1 MTDIRTFPA
10 SVTIEKV
17 VTLSKANFGYNYI
30 TRPLAYYNNPSG
42 VVDSY
47 GYRPTYDNS
56 GTGKTVWDGTAQYQD
71 RVVDD
76 NSSSTDIPTKTANT
90 YIGWIRLFYPSP
102 NQIFQVGTGI
112 HADVMADLLKE
123 LDFAHARGMKAL
135 YTVFLYNKSSLLS
148 MMSFGNV
155 PQVSAAF
162 ESNLKAFFDGL
173 FDSTITSATYGYT
186 FANHPALGAIELGN
200 ENTDCTYNNIS
211 TDQAGNIH
219 ANIVRVAWS
228 VIRTKEVSTYRGS
241 LITILPYAGSG
252 GIQVDNLI
260 LYGAEARSQASSNL
274 GTATVASNVFTLPAH
289 GLSNWDMVLCEAVD
303 FPSTYTPLTQKYYV
317 VNATPTTFQLSL
329 TNGGAPVTASSN
341 GGILDIFAN
350 FNRYS
355 DSTYNYVQATNLCT
369 YDFTTNTFTQTAH
382 GLPSITSI
390 TRSGTTAT
398 VTTPLKHNQTVGST
412 ITVSGA
418 DQSQYNGTFTIT
430 AVNAT
435 AKTFTYTM
443 VSDPGA
449 TATGTLTL
457 STQTKVILVGKIG
470 STTVDSGI
478 SIRRRYWVRDVTAD
492 TFKLSTTLNGSAMT
506 VTGTPNVKINK
517 NVPVALN
524 GDTGECKH
532 IPHYTD
538 TMSHHFYDNV
548 TLTTDYGA
556 ANNKRGWDRT
566 VLTHELAINVPF
578 ELYRS
583 HGRWNR
589 ATVTADA
596 STNLLQS
603 LINLNLTT
611 ASRLQLEGTT
621 LPSPLLYEN
630 VYWAV
635 NIDNANKKF
644 GLSLTQGGSA
654 IDITSAGTS
663 VTVNILHPWYG
674 ATTRPAVWNTESNI
688 SENAG
693 GYVPSPYWSILTKE
707 ARKQLLLRWYLSTL
721 MKTSDGNDGVG
732 VSFFYGTEE
741 GSTWTNGTGTPTI
754 GSSGGNLQITIAG
767 DSSPAISTT
776 EQFYL
781 ETGANAI
788 TDGTNTPLAANSSGY
803 FDILSKTSGT
813 TYVLNTPYTGGA
825 IAGVSYRLARYYH
838 AGEEEWKW
846 MVNLLTSGEVSI
858 GWADRNSD
866 DRYGIFFA
874 VKGVGAWYF
883 DSTGTMRQW

>member
-17 VTLSKANFGYNYI
+17 VTLSKAHFGYNYI

-42 VVDSY
+42 VIDSY

-56 GTGKTVWDGTAQYQD
+56 GTGKTVWDGTTQYQD

-123 LDFAHARGMKAL
+123 LDFAYARGMKAL

-200 ENTDCTYNNIS
+200 ENTDCTYDNIS

-228 VIRTKEVSTYRGS
+228 VIRTKEVSTYRGG

-252 GIQVDNLI
+252 GIQDDNLI

-274 GTATVASNVFTLPAH
+274 GTATVAANVFTLTAH

-317 VNATPTTFQLSL
+317 VNVSGATFQLSL
-329 TNGGAPVTASSN
+329 TSGGSPVTASANS
-341 GGILDIFAN
+341 GIVDVFAN
-350 FNRYS
+350 SNPNS
-355 DSTYNYVQATNLCT
+355 DSTYNYFQATNLCT
-369 YDFTTNTFTQTAH
+369 YDYTTNTFTQTSH
-382 GLPSITSI
+382 GLT
-390 TRSGTTAT
+390 
-398 VTTPLKHNQTVGST
+398 
-412 ITVSGA
+412 
-418 DQSQYNGTFTIT
+418 NGW
-430 AVNAT
+430 
-435 AKTFTYTM
+435 
-443 VSDPGA
+443 
-449 TATGTLTL
+449 
-457 STQTKVILVGKIG
+457 KVILVGKIG
-470 STTVDSGI
+470 STTADSGI

-674 ATTRPAVWNTESNI
+674 ATTRPAIWNTESNL

-693 GYVPSPYWSILTKE
+693 GYSPSPYWSILTKE
-707 ARKQLLLRWYLSTL
+707 ARKQLLIRWYLSTL

-788 TDGTNTPLAANSSGY
+788 TDGTNTPLAANSNGY

-838 AGEEEWKW
+838 AGAEEWKW

-874 VKGVGAWYF
+874 VKNVGAWYF